1 MTATK
6 SSHFVSE
13 VANSIQPSGIRRF
26 FDLASQMEDVVSLGV
41 GEPDFTTPWNIIEAS
56 YHSLEQGY
64 TAYTSNAGLFSLRR
78 EISRF
83 LTKYDLDY
91 NPEDE
96 ILVTVGAS
104 QAIDLALRAT
114 IDRDDEVIIVKPG
127 FVSYTPLVQMAGGKP
142 VPLETKAENQF
153 KPTSE
158 QLEMLITA
166 RTKAIFLCNPNN
178 PTGTVLGRND
188 LEPIAQIV
196 KDHDLLVYSDEIYAE
211 LIYEEDHV
219 STGALKGMKERTVII
234 SGFSKAFAMTG
245 WRLGYAAGPK
255 EIIQAMLKIHQSS
268 MMCASTMSQYAG
280 LEALAGNCDNVKRMV
295 RSYRQRRNY
304 LVHQLNS
311 MGLDCESPGGSFYL
325 FPSIKNTGLSSEE
338 FAEKLLMTEK
348 VAVVPGNVF
357 GESGEGYIRCSY
369 ATSLEQLE
377 EASKR
382 IQRFVKSLDQ

>member
-1 MTATK
+1 MMVTK

-13 VANSIQPSGIRRF
+13 LANSIQPSGIRRF

-78 EISRF
+78 EICRY

-104 QAIDLALRAT
+104 QAIDLVLRAT
-114 IDRDDEVIIVKPG
+114 IDRGDEVIIVNPG
-127 FVSYTPLVQMAGGKP
+127 FVSYIPLIQMAGGKA

-153 KPTSE
+153 KPTPE
-158 QLEMLITA
+158 QLEPLITA
-166 RTKAIFLCNPNN
+166 KTKAVFLCNPNN
-178 PTGTVLGRND
+178 PTGTVLSRND

-211 LIYEEDHV
+211 LIYEDDHV
-219 STGALKGMKERTVII
+219 STGALEGMKERTIII

-245 WRLGYAAGPK
+245 WRLGYAVGPK

-268 MMCASTMSQYAG
+268 MMCASTMAQYAG
-280 LEALAGNCDNVKRMV
+280 LEALTGNSDNVKRMV

-311 MGLDCESPGGSFYL
+311 MGLDCESPGGAFYL
-325 FPSIKNTGLSSEE
+325 FPSIKKTGLSSEE
-338 FAEKLLMTEK
+338 FAERLLLSEK

-369 ATSLEQLE
+369 ATSMTQLE

-382 IQRFVKSLDQ
+382 IQRFVENVE